1 MSKIVQWDRDGILES
16 PGTAEPNT
24 HLTLLGG
31 VGIRQV
37 DREMAALPTR
47 KARLLLAYLASP
59 ADRMHQ
65 RGKLVGLLWG
75 DRPEEQARGSLRN
88 ALSALRKILGPD
100 ALTVEGDGVALR
112 SSSVDIDVARFEA
125 RVVEGSLASVREAV
139 SIYAG
144 DFLDGVAADQ
154 PAYQEWMLHEQLR
167 FRGLARAAF
176 RALAALELREQ
187 AFGPAL
193 EAALRLLELDPLDEQ
208 SHRIVMRLYAA
219 SGQRSMAMRQFEA
232 CRGMLADEL
241 GVKPAEE
248 TEQLFQDVQKLGP
261 EAFCDLAPAGGSPIP
276 GGADDNIGT
285 RIPTRDDIPAVAVL
299 PFNNPGGDPKQ
310 EFFADGL
317 TEDIITAL
325 TAWRSFRVLA
335 RNSSFSYKNMAVPV
349 SRVAEEL
356 GARYVLEGSVRKG
369 GGRLRITAR
378 LNDAVTGDQ
387 VWAEKFDRDMTDM
400 FALQDEMAQ
409 RIAAV
414 VEPEID
420 HVEQRRAASKK
431 PSSLAAWEWFQRG
444 MYLIYKF
451 TKPEIEEAR
460 GMFRHALEL
469 DPDYARAQIGLA
481 YCHQLEILH
490 EFTASREDSI
500 AGLLEHARRGA
511 VLDDADSMAHV
522 MTAFAYRWAGQHDMA
537 VAEGHRAVEL
547 NPNDAWAL
555 ATLGNVL
562 DLAGSS
568 RDGIPH
574 LEKSL
579 LLSPHDNH
587 NHFIMAILARAHL
600 NIREYQKAADW
611 AREAIR
617 RNPGQA
623 RAYLY
628 LAVSLGHL
636 GNRVEA
642 RAALDDCERV
652 QPGFAGKWS
661 RWREYRNDADNDHF
675 SEGLRSAGLQET

>member
-1 MSKIVQWDRDGILES
+1 MDS
-16 PGTAEPNT
+16 PGTGEPIT

-31 VGIRQV
+31 LGIRRV
-37 DREMAALPTR
+37 DCEEVALPTR

-65 RGKLVGLLWG
+65 RGKLIGLLWG

-88 ALSALRKILGPD
+88 ALSALRKILGPH
-100 ALTVEGDGVALR
+100 ALTVEGDGVTLR
-112 SSSVDIDVARFEA
+112 SRSVDIDVARFEA
-125 RVVEGSLASVREAV
+125 RVAEGSLDSVREAV
-139 SIYAG
+139 SIYGG

-154 PAYQEWMLHEQLR
+154 PPYQEWMLHEQIR
-167 FRGLARAAF
+167 IRGLARAAF
-176 RALAALELREQ
+176 RALAGLELREQ
-187 AFGPAL
+187 AFGTAL
-193 EAALRLLELDPLDEQ
+193 EAASRLLELDPLDEQ
-208 SHRIVMRLYAA
+208 SHRILMHIYAA
-219 SGQRSMAMRQFEA
+219 SGQRSMALLQYEI
-232 CRGMLADEL
+232 CRRMLADEL
-241 GVKPAEE
+241 DVGPAEE
-248 TEQLFQDVQKLGP
+248 TEQLLRDVRRLDPK
-261 EAFCDLAPAGGSPIP
+261 AFCDLSPAGASPIP
-276 GGADDNIGT
+276 VSAGDDIGAGALA
-285 RIPTRDDIPAVAVL
+285 RDDTPAVVVL
-299 PFNNPGGDPKQ
+299 PFHNPGGDPEQ

-325 TAWRSFRVLA
+325 TAWRSFRVIA

-369 GGRLRITAR
+369 GRRLRITAR

-387 VWAEKFDRDMTDM
+387 VWAEKFDRDMADM

-420 HVEQRRAASKK
+420 HLERRRAASKK
-431 PSSLAAWEWFQRG
+431 PASLAAWEWFQRG
-444 MYLIYKF
+444 MYLLYKF

-460 GMFRHALEL
+460 GMFRRALEL

-481 YCHQLEILH
+481 YSHQLEILL
-490 EFTASREDSI
+490 EYTGSREDSI
-500 AGLLEHARRGA
+500 AELHEHARRGA
-511 VLDDADSMAHV
+511 VLDDSDSMAHV

-547 NPNDAWAL
+547 NPNDAWAH

-568 RDGIPH
+568 RDGIPR

-579 LLSPHDNH
+579 LLNPRDNH

-600 NIREYQKAADW
+600 NIREYERAADW

-617 RNPGQA
+617 RNPDQA

-628 LAVSLGHL
+628 LAASLGHL
-636 GNRVEA
+636 GRQEEA

-652 QPGFAGKWS
+652 QPGFARKWT

-675 SEGLRSAGLQET
+675 SEGLRCAGLQEM